1 MGHHHHDH
9 SGHDHGGHHHHHA
22 GKNLSIAFSLN
33 LSFTIIEIVGGFL
46 TNSMAIL
53 ADAVHDLGDSF
64 SLGLAWYLEKY
75 SNKKRTTDFTYGY
88 RRFSILAAFIN
99 SSILII
105 GSLAI
110 LFFAI
115 PRLWDPPMPDAGGM
129 IWLAILGIVVNGAAV
144 LRLKKGESLN
154 EKVVMLHLLEDVIGW
169 AAVLVVGIVLLYF
182 DLPILDPLLSIG
194 LSCYIFWNVF
204 KNFGK
209 TVTIFLQKKPA
220 SFDEQT
226 FKEKLIE
233 SNLITSVHDIH
244 AWTMDGQ
251 YGVLTL
257 HVKVS
262 QFADKEQIVSL
273 KAAIRKIASHS
284 GINHTTIEVEY
295 SDEDCGQPDCM

>member
-1 MGHHHHDH
+1 MGHHHDH
-9 SGHDHGGHHHHHA
+9 SGHDHHHHHA
-22 GKNLSIAFSLN
+22 GKNLSIAFFLN
-33 LSFTIIEIVGGFL
+33 LSFTIIEIIGGLL

-75 SNKKRTTDFTYGY
+75 SNKKRTKDFTYGY

-105 GSLAI
+105 GSLSI

-115 PRLWDPPMPDAGGM
+115 LRLWDPPMPDAGGM
-129 IWLAILGIVVNGAAV
+129 IWLAVLGIVVNGAAV

-154 EKVVMLHLLEDVIGW
+154 ERVVMLHLLEDVLGW
-169 AAVLVVGIVLLYF
+169 VAVLIVGIVLFYF

-194 LSCYIFWNVF
+194 LSCYILWNVF

-220 SFDEQT
+220 SFDEQN
-226 FKEKLIE
+226 FKEKLIG

-257 HVKVS
+257 HIKVS
-262 QFADKEQIVSL
+262 QSAEKEQIVRM
-273 KAAIRKIASHS
+273 KDAIRKIASNF

-295 SDEDCGQPDCM
+295 ADEDCGQPDCM

>member
-1 MGHHHHDH
+1 MGQHHHHDN
-9 SGHDHGGHHHHHA
+9 SDHGHHHHHT
-22 GKNLSIAFSLN
+22 GKNLSIAFFLN
-33 LSFTIIEIVGGFL
+33 LSFTIIEIIGGLL

-53 ADAVHDLGDSF
+53 ADAVHDFGDSF

-75 SNKKRTTDFTYGY
+75 SNKKRTKDFTYGY

-99 SSILII
+99 SVVLII
-105 GSLAI
+105 GSLSI

-144 LRLKKGESLN
+144 LRLQKGESLN
-154 EKVVMLHLLEDVIGW
+154 EKVVMLHLLEDVLGW
-169 AAVLVVGIVLLYF
+169 VAVLVVGVVLLYF

-194 LSCYIFWNVF
+194 LACYVLWNVF

-220 SFDEQT
+220 NFEEQS
-226 FKEKLIE
+226 FKEKMSELE
-233 SNLITSVHDIH
+233 MITSVHDIH

-257 HVKVS
+257 HVKVTPS
-262 QFADKEQIVSL
+262 VEKEEIVKM
-273 KAAIRKIASHS
+273 KAAIRKTAAGY
-284 GINHTTIEVEY
+284 GINHTTIEIEY
-295 SDEDCGQPDCM
+295 DDEDCGQPECR

>member
-1 MGHHHHDH
+1 MGEHHHHDH
-9 SGHDHGGHHHHHA
+9 SGHGHHHHHA
-22 GKNLSIAFSLN
+22 GKNLSIAFFLN
-33 LSFTIIEIVGGFL
+33 LSFTIIEIIGGLL

-75 SNKKRTTDFTYGY
+75 SNKKRTKDFTYGF

-105 GSLAI
+105 GSLSI

-115 PRLWDPPMPDAGGM
+115 PRLWNPPMPDAGGM
-129 IWLAILGIVVNGAAV
+129 IWLAILGIIVNGAAV

-154 EKVVMLHLLEDVIGW
+154 EKVVMLHLLEDVLGW
-169 AAVLVVGIVLLYF
+169 VAVFIVGLVLLYF

-194 LSCYIFWNVF
+194 LSCYILWNVF

-209 TVTIFLQKKPA
+209 TVTIFLQKKPVG
-220 SFDEQT
+220 FDEIA
-226 FKEKLIE
+226 FKESLKSSDLI
-233 SNLITSVHDIH
+233 LSVHDIH

-257 HVKVS
+257 HVKVAS
-262 QFADKEQIVSL
+262 FAEKEQIVNM
-273 KAAIRKIASHS
+273 KAKVRELAASY
-284 GINHTTIEVEY
+284 GIKHTTIEIEY
-295 SDEDCGQPDCM
+295 NDEDCGQPDCI